1 MNMTAMIFSSLE
13 SEKAFM
19 VMKNTSYIY
28 TIFNIGGLIITS
40 ILVKV
45 FSKSINKALKEI
57 KENKMK
63 NKQSELL
70 SEANK

>member
-1 MNMTAMIFSSLE
+1 MIFSSLE

>member
-19 VMKNTSYIY
+19 VMKNTNYVY

-40 ILVKV
+40 ILVKI

-57 KENKMK
+57 KEKKQSLEVINDY
-63 NKQSELL
+63 NKQ
-70 SEANK
+70 K